1 MSETLVS
8 FINKIP
14 TSKRCLTLSIYQLGL
29 PTSIRY
35 PIGFYIVQ
43 VRDSNFIRKLAEAA
57 LERVGVP
64 GSHAALQA
72 DLLMEAELRGVASH
86 GLLRLSRIVSRVS
99 NNVADPIATG
109 AHTWLSE
116 GFLSVDGQRG
126 LGPVVANAA
135 LEALIDRARK
145 TGIAAAAITN
155 SNHIGMLAWYAEK
168 AALLGFSLVVLST
181 SEALVHP
188 WGARKAMIG
197 TNPIAI
203 GIPTDSG
210 PFVMD
215 TATSVVSM
223 GEIYDHA
230 HRKAAMPDHWA
241 LDENGNPTSDAEA
254 AKKGAIAPFGQ
265 AKGYALGLAFELLVS
280 GLAASAIGREVSGTL
295 DDTRIC
301 NKGDLIIVMPGPRRD
316 LSAYLQAIRQM
327 EPAAGFD
334 AVLIP
339 GERGRQC
346 RDRRLREGVPIVGE
360 VYESLL
366 RLAGVSAVA

>member
-1 MSETLVS
+1 M
-8 FINKIP
+8 
-14 TSKRCLTLSIYQLGL
+14 QL
-29 PTSIRY
+29 
-35 PIGFYIVQ
+35 
-43 VRDSNFIRKLAEAA
+43 RDADMLRELAEAA
-57 LERVGVP
+57 LKRAGVP
-64 GSHAALQA
+64 DAHAALQA
-72 DLLMEAELRGVASH
+72 DVLMDAELRGVASH
-86 GLLRLSRIVSRVS
+86 GLLRLSRIVLRVS
-99 NNVADPIATG
+99 NKVADPDATG
-109 AHTWLSE
+109 LHTWPSE
-116 GFLSVDGQRG
+116 SFLSVDGQRG

-135 LEALIDRARK
+135 LEALIERAEK

-168 AALLGFSLVVLST
+168 AALRGFSVVILST

-203 GIPTDSG
+203 GIPTETG

-223 GEIYDHA
+223 GEIHDHA
-230 HRKAAMPDHWA
+230 HRKAAIPAHWA
-241 LDENGNPTSDAEA
+241 LDENGDPTSDAEA

-280 GLAASAIGREVSGTL
+280 GLAASAIGREVGGTL
-295 DDTRIC
+295 DDTRVC
-301 NKGDLIIVMPGPRRD
+301 NKGDLFIVMPGPRRD
-316 LSAYLQAIRQM
+316 LSAYLQAIREM

-346 RDRRLREGVPIVGE
+346 RDRRLQEGVPVVGE

-366 RLAGVSAVA
+366 RLAGVSSAARFGKCED